1 MLNLDAI
8 ALSLGII
15 LPETPTEPIP
25 TGWGGTIRKVAV
37 VAGVVAGARWYLR
50 KRQEWRAS
58 DVEARSMV
66 IEKFGR
72 RLPDLRPSL
81 RITSIAP
88 IPPSQFHTHG
98 TAAAFRTAANAA
110 MAESVRG
117 NGREPYHLSM
127 SRADQT
133 RGERGKRHFY
143 WDKDLKV
150 KFQNDEVGENDVVVL
165 TDVDY
170 YLEPR
175 NVFQFGVPVMMYTLV
190 PTAVEKR
197 AVDYYYKIGP
207 GDVVDYHVSG
217 GGKYQHQLWNY
228 DGDTISVFHDPE
240 QWRLIRKAWCWLL
253 DQFEVLMWKPHPL
266 LDPRKIV
273 VFDVEQMTID
283 GDPDHR
289 IITFVPSFE
298 VPYGHY
304 WDRPTE
310 FRRRKYVDKG
320 IASLENVVAGTTS
333 IALATQPGEVTL
345 GTETLSC
352 LSMRLGA
359 KNTPFLIGDIEVF
372 LHDKITVDLKEKAS
386 LLFAVLRT
394 SLDLKYHRMVVSTSQ
409 IVTNYRPVDERP
421 LEDERPVGQAITTP
435 LNATSAVFP
444 AKCADTGAVAVR
456 ERVTKLAH
464 KTVPPQHFAKYA
476 GEFVI
481 KLVPKEFIRTGTPV
495 TLDEVIADQDTPI
508 RKARVEQAS
517 VRAGAFAQNTL
528 KTFVKTESYGSVNDP
543 RVITT
548 CSTES
553 LLEFSQF
560 VKGFKQQVL
569 SKAKWYGPGLTP
581 EQTVDRLGEICRG
594 GAPEEELVLR
604 DFSRMDGRNSEWVR
618 KNVTDA
624 AYRRWIRD
632 SELAR
637 FNHCVK
643 QVYKQRATM
652 QTGPGPDNS
661 QSYNAGQGTR
671 SGSAG
676 TTDYNTIP
684 NAFVSYCTFREMG
697 LEPEKAWKSLSLYY
711 GDDSVDR
718 ALPGFA
724 EVCTN
729 VCVRLGMEA
738 ECEVK
743 SKGEPISYLA
753 RIFPDPAR
761 FRTSY
766 ADLQRTI
773 PKLHL
778 SSVTT
783 KTVDRLELALNKAR
797 GYFVTDEHTPII
809 GDWARVVI
817 ALCEGKV
824 SKKARKT
831 AYEGSVKWRESHAWP
846 QPVEENH
853 LLVEGACRDLGMD
866 SDELEARRVAI
877 CSSKNLDDIPVVT
890 NIELPVKCTALLGD
904 TLVKPAPKSQ
914 KPPTCPPTSKKASV
928 RSTNDSR
935 KSSGKKESRSPNT
948 SRSSSPRKADHTTA
962 PQPTSPGSLPTK
974 SKKVPPQ
981 PKKTPKVTPARPM
994 RPPWAEPNAQ

>member
-1 MLNLDAI
+1 MLSLDAV
-8 ALSLGII
+8 AQSLGFIV
-15 LPETPTEPIP
+15 PYVSTDPAP
-25 TGWGGTIRKVAV
+25 TGWGETARKIAV
-37 VAGVVAGARWYLR
+37 VAGVVVGARWYLR
-50 KRQEWRAS
+50 KRQEWRTS

-81 RITSIAP
+81 RVTSITP
-88 IPPSQFHTHG
+88 LEPSQFHTHG
-98 TAAAFRTAANAA
+98 QAAAFRTAANAA

-150 KFQNDEVGENDVVVL
+150 KFQNDEVGENDVIVL

-228 DGDTISVFHDPE
+228 DGDTIAVCHDPE
-240 QWRLIRKAWCWLL
+240 RWRLARKVWCWFL
-253 DQFEVLMWKPHPL
+253 DQFEIVFCKPHPF

-273 VFDVEQMTID
+273 VFDVEQMTIQ

-289 IITFVPSFE
+289 IISFVPSFE
-298 VPYGHY
+298 VPYGYY

-310 FRRRKYVDKG
+310 FRRRKYVEKG

-394 SLDLKYHRMVVSTSQ
+394 SLDLRYHRMVVSTSQ
-409 IVTNYRPVDERP
+409 IVTNYRPVNERP
-421 LEDERPVGQAITTP
+421 LEDAKPVGQAITTP

-444 AKCADTGAVAVR
+444 AKCADTGAVAIR

-464 KTVPPQHFAKYA
+464 DTVPPPIYSKYA
-476 GEFVI
+476 GEFI
-481 KLVPKEFIRTGTPV
+481 KWLVPKEFIRTGTPV
-495 TLDEVIADQDTPI
+495 TLEEVIADQDTPI

-517 VRAGAFAQNTL
+517 VRAGAYAQNTL
-528 KTFVKTESYGSVNDP
+528 KTFVKAESYGSVNDP

-569 SKAKWYGPGLTP
+569 SKSKWYGPGLTP
-581 EQTVDRLGEICRG
+581 EETVDRLGEICRG
-594 GAPEEELVLR
+594 GAADEGLILR

-624 AYRRWIRD
+624 AYLRWCRE
-632 SELAR
+632 SEHAR
-637 FNHCVK
+637 FKHCVK
-643 QVYKQRATM
+643 QVYKRRATM

-697 LEPEKAWKSLSLYY
+697 LEPEKAWKSLSIYY

-718 ALPGFA
+718 APCGFA

-729 VCVRLGMEA
+729 VCIRLGMVA

-743 SKGEPISYLA
+743 KKGEPISYLA

-778 SSVTT
+778 SSVTNPDT
-783 KTVDRLELALNKAR
+783 SRYELALNKAH

-809 GDWARVVI
+809 GDWARTVI
-817 ALCEGKV
+817 ALSKGKV
-824 SKKARKT
+824 PKKERKT
-831 AYEGSVKWRESHAWP
+831 ALEASVKWRESHAWP

-866 SDELEARRVAI
+866 SDELAARRVAI
-877 CSSKNLDDIPVVT
+877 CGSTSLDDIPVVT
-890 NIELPVKCTALLGD
+890 NIDLPVKCTALLGD
-904 TLVKPAPKSQ
+904 MLVKPAPKSE
-914 KPPTCPPTSKKASV
+914 KKSECPPTSKKPSE
-928 RSTNDSR
+928 RSTKDSR
-935 KSSGKKESRSPNT
+935 KSSGKKESRSQNI
-948 SRSSSPRKADHTTA
+948 SRSSSPRKADRHI
-962 PQPTSPGSLPTK
+962 
-974 SKKVPPQ
+974 
-981 PKKTPKVTPARPM
+981 VTGKQIGRAHV
-994 RPPWAEPNAQ
+994 